1 MRKEESSDVILM
13 APRPYEYQHIYT
25 HQIEKLK
32 ARLLNLADSM
42 TTDVR
47 QANSIKGLIKDFC
60 NLAHLE
66 GREDLDNW
74 AIEMKVIE
82 EGDTVP
88 VSNLRDD
95 NI

>member
-1 MRKEESSDVILM
+1 MSNKTASEVIMMSS
-13 APRPYEYQHIYT
+13 RQYEYQHIYT
-25 HQIEKLK
+25 HQIERLK

-42 TTDVR
+42 TQDER
-47 QANSIKGLIKDFC
+47 QANSVKGLIKDFC

-88 VSNLRDD
+88 VANLR
-95 NI
+95 